1 MEKER
6 RNKLYMLKIKI
17 QKIRN
22 VKTPNYAHQGDA
34 GLDIYSAEEDYTL
47 KPRERK
53 GFLTG
58 IKMEIPNGYVGLVWD
73 KSGLAIKHGIETMAG
88 VIDSIYRGELI
99 IVLINL
105 GNENYLVEKN
115 TKIAQVLIQK
125 IEHAEIEEVENLE
138 ETQRGGDG
146 FGSTGKL

>member
-1 MEKER
+1 
-6 RNKLYMLKIKI
+6 MLKIKI
-17 QKIRN
+17 QKIRKA
-22 VKTPNYAHQGDA
+22 KTPNYAHEGDA

-47 KPRERK
+47 KLGERK

-73 KSGLAIKHGIETMAG
+73 KSGLAIKYGIKIMAG
-88 VIDSIYRGELI
+88 VIDSTYRGEII

-115 TKIAQVLIQK
+115 TKIAQMLIQK
-125 IEHAEIEEVENLE
+125 IERVEIEEVENLK
-138 ETQRGGDG
+138 ETERGNGG